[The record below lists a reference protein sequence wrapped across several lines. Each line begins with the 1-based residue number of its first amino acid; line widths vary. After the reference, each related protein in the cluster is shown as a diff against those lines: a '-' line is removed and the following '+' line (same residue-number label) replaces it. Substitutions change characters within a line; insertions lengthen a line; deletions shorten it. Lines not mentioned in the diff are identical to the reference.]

1 MTLASERPPTVEEL
15 VEEITELRPLGGVAS
30 AVLRLTEGDRFSA
43 HELGTVISSDQAL
56 TAKMLRLSNSAY
68 YGFPRRIATV
78 RDAIVLLGFRAVR
91 SSVLASCV
99 IDSVGTTENIDYRQF
114 WRNSVAVGMF
124 GEMLSRAEQA
134 SLEEA
139 FTAGV
144 PAQHRSPRVRS
155 APPALFREVQRH
167 AEQRRIGLHEA
178 QSGAVGILRRAGGH
192 RDAGVIHATHRVD
205 AAATLRGARSVRRNR
220 RRTPACRR
228 LPGDHARLTDL
239 GRLRAMFDNA
249 RAAAAARRVWGG
261 AT

>member
-144 PAQHRSPRVRS
+144 LHNIGRLAFDQHRQRCS
-155 APPALFREVQRH
+155 ARYSATPSSDGSDCTRHSLELLGFSDAQVGTETPASSMPPTESTRPPL
-167 AEQRRIGLHEA
+167 
-178 QSGAVGILRRAGGH
+178 SGALDRSGGIDGVLRRV
-192 RDAGVIHATHRVD
+192 GVFLET
-205 AAATLRGARSVRRNR
+205 TLA
-220 RRTPACRR
+220 
-228 LPGDHARLTDL
+228 
-239 GRLRAMFDNA
+239 
-249 RAAAAARRVWGG
+249 
-261 AT
+261 